1 MVSSQNKYRSMAF
14 LVALLLLFC
23 GSFGTGLAQSQPPAD
38 LTGKNVLILHSY
50 EVNTPVFVR
59 TDSGLSTALQSGGVP
74 SLNQFYES
82 LDLRRNPGPEHRKML
97 VEQMRM
103 RYGHHR
109 KPDMIVTMY
118 PEALDFVLNDCR
130 TDLPDV
136 PILAIVLP
144 VGFELPET
152 DRRIIAHFARLDILG
167 TVEIA
172 MKMVPG
178 AKRVYV
184 VGGDHKV
191 DRSVEA
197 QARRD
202 LRKWES
208 RLEFVYLSRMPF
220 EEMLA
225 VVSGAPPDSIIL
237 SLAFSRDVN
246 GKNYTTPI
254 VNKRL
259 SEVSRAPI
267 FGILDH
273 TLGHGIAGGNLTSFE
288 LIGNKAGYLVLDILG
303 GTKTPDEL
311 PAVLD
316 VPPVPMFDWRQLR
329 RWNLDEDALP
339 KGSIVINRET
349 TLRDYKY
356 YILGFLVFCILETAL
371 IALLLLQ
378 RRKKTEAEA
387 SLRKKTEELDQFFNV
402 NLDLLCIANAEGY
415 FLRLNPAMERVL
427 GYHCEE
433 LMSRPFLDFVHP
445 DDVNKTREAL
455 SSLKSQKE
463 LLSFENRYRGKDGA
477 YRYLQWN
484 AAPSGDMIYA
494 AARDITDKISIESE
508 TRKLR
513 EDLAHVTRV
522 STLGEL
528 TSSLAHEINQPLAA
542 ILSNAQAAQRF
553 LSQGNP
559 DMKEIAEILGDIIRD
574 DNRAAEVIRKIRALL
589 KKEETRFEALSVND
603 VAEEI
608 LNVVRNDTA
617 LAALTIERVFDS
629 SLPAVWGDRIQL
641 QQVILNLVMNAAEA
655 MRDGSPDR
663 QMLTVKTSKRDERF
677 AEVSVMDTGPGI
689 DGKAGNRLFEPFYT
703 TKSGGLGMGLAIS
716 RHIVASHKGEIR
728 AVNNPNRGATVSFTI
743 PFDNGGNA

>member
-1 MVSSQNKYRSMAF
+1 MAF